1 MTTTDWLAM
10 ILAIGSLLTVV
21 YFGADLAVLMR
32 GPDRVPPGVLRL
44 ARAGDR
50 HVRKGTLAEI
60 AMASGAALFF
70 QAVIVAWLVIRFQE
84 LDSVARLF
92 LISELLMA
100 SSLAFVLWQYVRS
113 SSTVS
118 SRPRSATKAPPAGRT
133 FFRRVWQS
141 PGDGLPAIGLSRDWG
156 RGA

>member
-10 ILAIGSLLTVV
+10 ILAIGSLLTVL

-50 HVRKGTLAEI
+50 HVRKGTVAEI
-60 AMASGAALFF
+60 AMASGAVLFF

-92 LISELLMA
+92 LISELLVA
-100 SSLAFVLWQYVRS
+100 SSLAFVLWQYVRR

-118 SRPRSATKAPPAGRT
+118 SRPDEGN
-133 FFRRVWQS
+133 
-141 PGDGLPAIGLSRDWG
+141 
-156 RGA
+156 